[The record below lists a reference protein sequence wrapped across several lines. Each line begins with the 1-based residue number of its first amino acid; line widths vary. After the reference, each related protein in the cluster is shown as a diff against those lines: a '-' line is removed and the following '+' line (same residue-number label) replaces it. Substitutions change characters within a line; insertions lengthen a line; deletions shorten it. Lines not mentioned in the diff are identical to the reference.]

1 MFVWELLVDLLV
13 RFVEVVVFV
22 VCGELKVWR
31 NGFVYLR
38 GRVKKKIN
46 KFLILIVVIM
56 SYVFCVLCFVLWC
69 FRDFIV
75 VSCVVFGLYG
85 FGVLFELIILD
96 CLL

>member
-1 MFVWELLVDLLV
+1 MGSVCLGIVGWFVGKICGSCCICCLWRIEG
-13 RFVEVVVFV
+13 VEEWICLFKR
-22 VCGELKVWR
+22 ES
-31 NGFVYLR
+31 
-38 GRVKKKIN
+38 KKKI
-46 KFLILIVVIM
+46 L
-56 SYVFCVLCFVLWC
+56 VFNIDSCYYELCVLCFVLWC

>member
-38 GRVKKKIN
+38 GKVKIKI
-46 KFLILIVVIM
+46 L
-56 SYVFCVLCFVLWC
+56 VFNIDSCYYELCVLC
-69 FRDFIV
+69 
-75 VSCVVFGLYG
+75 Y
-85 FGVLFELIILD
+85 GVLGIL
-96 CLL
+96 LLLVV

>member
-22 VCGELKVWR
+22 VCGELKMWR

-38 GRVKKKIN
+38 GKVKKKN
-46 KFLILIVVIM
+46 L
-56 SYVFCVLCFVLWC
+56 VFNIDSFYYELCVLCFVLWC

>member
-38 GRVKKKIN
+38 GKVKKN
-46 KFLILIVVIM
+46 NL
-56 SYVFCVLCFVLWC
+56 VFNIDSCYYELCVLCYVLWC

>member
-38 GRVKKKIN
+38 GKVKKKN
-46 KFLILIVVIM
+46 L
-56 SYVFCVLCFVLWC
+56 VFNIDSCYYELCVLCFVLWC